1 MGFAEFL
8 ASNNKLGEMKN
19 EAKRGFR
26 IGQHLDNTGVALT
39 LGSAIGKAAGMNTA
53 GIDAANSKV
62 AQAKERKD
70 NIQRAIRDAQG

>member
-1 MGFAEFL
+1 MGFHEFL

-26 IGQHLDNTGVALT
+26 VGQHLDNTGAALS
-39 LGSAIGKAAGMNTA
+39 LGSAIGKAAGIDTV
-53 GIDAANSKV
+53 GIDAANAKV
-62 AQAKERKD
+62 TDAKNRKD